1 MREFV
6 RRSRRER
13 GNNHRNRMRVLASST
28 ALVAVSTLALFAP
41 ALPAQAQTS
50 WTGTTSTNWF
60 TISNWT
66 AGVPT
71 GGGDTAIIDTV
82 TPRPTV
88 ISGVPAAFATVLL
101 IGRNNTGQLTIQ
113 GGGTLFTSIGVIGEQ
128 SGSHGTV
135 TVTGSSS
142 HWFTNVL
149 VVGGRGSGT
158 LTLENG
164 GRVDSTTSIVGSI
177 SGSQGTVTVTG
188 LGSIWTA
195 GDLTV
200 AREGTGALTV
210 SNGGVVA
217 STGGVIGA
225 MSGSQGT
232 VTVTGAGSLWSNSG
246 NLLVGV
252 GGTGSTGSLTIAD
265 GGAVGN
271 VVGGVGIGSGSQGT
285 VTVTGAGSTWT
296 NSSFLIVGDIAGTGT
311 LTIANGGAVSSAGGS
326 VGVGASHG
334 TVTVT
339 GAGSTWTNSSALV
352 VGDTGGTG
360 TLTIADGGTV
370 SASAVTLA
378 GGVGSIGTLNIGAA
392 PGSAPVAP
400 GTLITPTVA
409 FGDGTGTLNFNHT
422 ATGYVFAPTISGAG
436 SVNVLSGTTILTAV
450 STYTGPTTVD
460 GGALIVNGSIASS
473 PVTVN
478 PGALLG
484 GVGTVGPTTINGGTL
499 SPGNSIGTITVNGN
513 LAFSTAA
520 SYLVEISPSAADRTN
535 VSGTATLAGTV
546 RLVAAPGNYGPTTY
560 TILSAGAVSGSFAG
574 LTVSGGLPLL
584 LIPTLSYDPN
594 NVFLTLTPAFA
605 SVAQT
610 PNQTATAGAV
620 QALGSGNKL
629 FDAVLGLGTA
639 AEVRQAFDLLSGE
652 IHASAAGVMLDESRY
667 VRDAVLG
674 RARQSY
680 GGVGG
685 PLAALG
691 PNTQAIAYVGEPGQ
705 ALAYRG
711 EKQPVYKAG
720 PPAPTPS
727 EPVFAAWT
735 QAIGAWGRTEG
746 NSNAATLDRTVGGFI
761 GGLDATI
768 AQHWRLGL
776 AGGYTR
782 SSIDLDAR
790 ASSASIDNVHLA
802 LYGGGQFGPLGVRGG
817 AAYTWHNIDTRRTIA
832 FPGFF
837 DATRA
842 DYDAHTAQAFGEIGY
857 AVLWGRAA
865 IEPFAAVAH
874 VNLDTDPFR
883 ETGGGG
889 VADRRRPDVGH
900 DLHHARPA
908 RRHGGG
914 VRQRHGG
921 DGARHGRLA
930 PRLRRCRAHDGAR
943 LRKQWRAVHHRRRA
957 TGQRQRGRGSRSRFR
972 CHRRRPARH
981 RLFRPARRSRP
992 GPRGQGEFPLEVLSS
1007 ALRNPMDFHAPRASA
1022 ISRSIDGCCSR
1033 CATMS
1038 LISLTARAVNAA
1050 EAHWVN
1056 LCAI

>member
-296 NSSFLIVGDIAGTGT
+296 NSS
-311 LTIANGGAVSSAGGS
+311 
-326 VGVGASHG
+326 
-334 TVTVT
+334 
-339 GAGSTWTNSSALV
+339 ALV

-520 SYLVEISPSAADRTN
+520 SYLVEISPSA
-535 VSGTATLAGTV
+535 
-546 RLVAAPGNYGPTTY
+546 
-560 TILSAGAVSGSFAG
+560 
-574 LTVSGGLPLL
+574 
-584 LIPTLSYDPN
+584 
-594 NVFLTLTPAFA
+594 
-605 SVAQT
+605 
-610 PNQTATAGAV
+610 
-620 QALGSGNKL
+620 
-629 FDAVLGLGTA
+629 
-639 AEVRQAFDLLSGE
+639 
-652 IHASAAGVMLDESRY
+652 
-667 VRDAVLG
+667 
-674 RARQSY
+674 
-680 GGVGG
+680 
-685 PLAALG
+685 
-691 PNTQAIAYVGEPGQ
+691 
-705 ALAYRG
+705 
-711 EKQPVYKAG
+711 
-720 PPAPTPS
+720 
-727 EPVFAAWT
+727 
-735 QAIGAWGRTEG
+735 
-746 NSNAATLDRTVGGFI
+746 
-761 GGLDATI
+761 
-768 AQHWRLGL
+768 
-776 AGGYTR
+776 
-782 SSIDLDAR
+782 
-790 ASSASIDNVHLA
+790 
-802 LYGGGQFGPLGVRGG
+802 
-817 AAYTWHNIDTRRTIA
+817 
-832 FPGFF
+832 
-837 DATRA
+837 
-842 DYDAHTAQAFGEIGY
+842 
-857 AVLWGRAA
+857 
-865 IEPFAAVAH
+865 
-874 VNLDTDPFR
+874 
-883 ETGGGG
+883 
-889 VADRRRPDVGH
+889 
-900 DLHHARPA
+900 
-908 RRHGGG
+908 
-914 VRQRHGG
+914 
-921 DGARHGRLA
+921 
-930 PRLRRCRAHDGAR
+930 
-943 LRKQWRAVHHRRRA
+943 
-957 TGQRQRGRGSRSRFR
+957 
-972 CHRRRPARH
+972 
-981 RLFRPARRSRP
+981 
-992 GPRGQGEFPLEVLSS
+992 
-1007 ALRNPMDFHAPRASA
+1007 
-1022 ISRSIDGCCSR
+1022 
-1033 CATMS
+1033 
-1038 LISLTARAVNAA
+1038 
-1050 EAHWVN
+1050 
-1056 LCAI
+1056 